1 MKVYIKPVNRKDQ
14 PEVDPMDS
22 RKVVL
27 LGTLGWVI
35 ALIVLGALYPTLSD
49 AGLGWWFHTALV
61 GVGLGLV
68 GLTMVPKR

>member
-1 MKVYIKPVNRKDQ
+1 MKVYIKPANRKAQ

-27 LGTLGWVI
+27 LVTLGWVL
-35 ALIVLGALYPTLSD
+35 ALIVLGALYPTLSNS
-49 AGLGWWFHTALV
+49 GLGWWLHTALV

-68 GLTMVPKR
+68 GLTMIPKR